1 MGDQEES
8 GVDDHTSN
16 RNPSAATARSRGW
29 QSGGGLWPHRLHQ
42 HHRGHREAGAQ
53 AHRGKIFIFL
63 PPPSV
68 TQYALVAGA
77 SESVLYSITPD
88 CCDGCEDM
96 QIDS

>member
-29 QSGGGLWPHRLHQ
+29 QGGGGLGTHRLHQ

-53 AHRGKIFIFL
+53 AHRGKYIFIHLYMCLFL
-63 PPPSV
+63 CSILLTTRICNMYLP
-68 TQYALVAGA
+68 TA
-77 SESVLYSITPD
+77 SCAPD
-88 CCDGCEDM
+88 WRYV
-96 QIDS
+96 

>member
-16 RNPSAATARSRGW
+16 RNQSAATARSRGW
-29 QSGGGLWPHRLHQ
+29 QSGGGLWSHRLHQ

-53 AHRGKIFIFL
+53 AHRGKIHTMSLFL
-63 PPPSV
+63 PLCDS
-68 TQYALVAGA
+68 QRA

-88 CCDGCEDM
+88 YGDADTAR
-96 QIDS
+96 

>member
-29 QSGGGLWPHRLHQ
+29 QSGGGLGPHRLHQ

-53 AHRGKIFIFL
+53 AHRGKIHDSFFL
-63 PPPSV
+63 S
-68 TQYALVAGA
+68 
-77 SESVLYSITPD
+77 
-88 CCDGCEDM
+88 
-96 QIDS
+96 DSLRVRAFYIRLPQTTMGIWRCR